1 MDDSNCDAEILSL
14 LLNAKLVVKC
24 ISTAF
29 YPRLIDHLLANQAEG
44 GWDVEEIA
52 KQLKEAG
59 FNAEAGSLL
68 LLPSRLFSIGFNN
81 VGFIDLSGFTLEAFY
96 KREKLLF

>member
-68 LLPSRLFSIGFNN
+68 LSYRGTHPALRT
-81 VGFIDLSGFTLEAFY
+81 FTSALQTIQHWI
-96 KREKLLF
+96 

>member
-1 MDDSNCDAEILSL
+1 M
-14 LLNAKLVVKC
+14 VKC

-29 YPRLIDHLLANQAEG
+29 YPRLIDHLLAKQGEG

-68 LLPSRLFSIGFNN
+68 MSYRGTHPALRT
-81 VGFIDLSGFTLEAFY
+81 FTTALQAIQHWI
-96 KREKLLF
+96 